1 MDVRLLAWEP
11 SSGWSAPLPS
21 ELDGPSTLVLAFG
34 SPPEE
39 VATARLAEL
48 AAALPQAQLAGCST
62 AGEILDRRGGGGGGR
77 GGGGRGGRTTPPP
90 ARSAGRGPAP

>member
-62 AGEILDRRGGGGGGR
+62 AGEILDRRGGEGGR
-77 GGGGRGGRTTPPP
+77 SVAGAPVAPPTPPR
-90 ARSAGRGPAP
+90 AAAAAAAPTH